1 MARVVEHRRVGWQD
15 PDSRLAATVVEGPAG
30 QTFEA
35 YNEEAFRYFLA
46 LERKRAER
54 FNRSFLLILVNLRK
68 QPSMANLSNQI
79 APHIATD
86 VFGALCVCVR
96 EVDFMGWYR
105 EERVVGA
112 VLSYGA
118 ATPEGEASHRIGQ
131 RCVAALS
138 ERLPPRIAARMQVR
152 VLQLRPRVRA

>member
-1 MARVVEHRRVGWQD
+1 MSRVEQRRVGGQHQ
-15 PDSRLAATVVEGPAG
+15 DSRLAATVIEGPGG

-35 YNEEAFRYFLA
+35 YNEDAFRFFLA

-54 FNRSFLLILVNLRK
+54 FNRSFLLLLVNLRK
-68 QPSMANLSNQI
+68 QPSMGHTSNHI
-79 APHIATD
+79 VPHVATD

-112 VLSYGA
+112 VLSHGA
-118 ATPEGEASHRIGQ
+118 ATLEREASHRIGQ
-131 RCVAALS
+131 RCVTALS
-138 ERLPPRIAARMQVR
+138 ERLPAPIASRMQVR
-152 VLQLRPRVRA
+152 VLQLRPRVRS

>member
-1 MARVVEHRRVGWQD
+1 MDQRRVGWQD
-15 PDSRLAATVVEGPAG
+15 PESRLGATLIEGPAG
-30 QTFEA
+30 QIFEA

-54 FNRSFLLILVNLRK
+54 FNRSFLLLLVNLRK
-68 QPSMANLSNQI
+68 QPSMPNVTNQI
-79 APHIATD
+79 VPHVATD

-105 EERVVGA
+105 EQRIVGA
-112 VLSYGA
+112 VLSHGA
-118 ATPEGEASHRIGQ
+118 STPDREASHRIGQ
-131 RCVAALS
+131 RCVSALS
-138 ERLPPRIAARMQVR
+138 ERLPAQIASRMQVR

>member
-1 MARVVEHRRVGWQD
+1 MDQRRVGWQD
-15 PDSRLAATVVEGPAG
+15 PESRLGATLIEGPAG
-30 QTFEA
+30 QMFEA
-35 YNEEAFRYFLA
+35 YNEEAFRHFLA

-54 FNRSFLLILVNLRK
+54 FNRSFLLLLVNLRK
-68 QPSMANLSNQI
+68 QPSMPNVTNQI
-79 APHIATD
+79 APHVATD

-112 VLSYGA
+112 VLSHGA
-118 ATPEGEASHRIGQ
+118 ATPEREASHRIGQ
-131 RCVAALS
+131 RCVSALS
-138 ERLPPRIAARMQVR
+138 ERLPAPIASRMQVR

>member
-1 MARVVEHRRVGWQD
+1 
-15 PDSRLAATVVEGPAG
+15 
-30 QTFEA
+30 
-35 YNEEAFRYFLA
+35 
-46 LERKRAER
+46 
-54 FNRSFLLILVNLRK
+54 
-68 QPSMANLSNQI
+68 MANLSNQI

-112 VLSYGA
+112 VLSHGA
-118 ATPEGEASHRIGQ
+118 ATPEREASHRIGQ

-138 ERLPPRIAARMQVR
+138 ERLPHKFAPPTARAGSRSDSAATQRWPIRCEASPSGVAA
-152 VLQLRPRVRA
+152 P

>member
-1 MARVVEHRRVGWQD
+1 VARVDLRQVGWQD
-15 PDSRLAATVVEGPAG
+15 PESRFRATVIEGPAG
-30 QTFEA
+30 QMFEA

-54 FNRSFLLILVNLRK
+54 FNRSFLLLLVNLRK
-68 QPSMANLSNQI
+68 QPSMPNVSTQI
-79 APHIATD
+79 GPHVATD

-112 VLSYGA
+112 VLSHGA
-118 ATPEGEASHRIGQ
+118 ATPEREATHRIGQ
-131 RCVAALS
+131 RCVSALA
-138 ERLPPRIAARMQVR
+138 ERLTAEIASRMQVR
-152 VLQLRPRVRA
+152 VLQLRPRVRI

>member
-1 MARVVEHRRVGWQD
+1 MSRVEQRRVGGQHQ
-15 PDSRLAATVVEGPAG
+15 DSRLAATVIEGPAG

-35 YNEEAFRYFLA
+35 YNEEAFRFFLA

-54 FNRSFLLILVNLRK
+54 FNRSFLLLLVNLRK
-68 QPSMANLSNQI
+68 QPSMGHTSHHI
-79 APHIATD
+79 APHVATD

-112 VLSYGA
+112 VLSHGA
-118 ATPEGEASHRIGQ
+118 AVLEREASHRIGQ

-138 ERLPPRIAARMQVR
+138 ERLPAQIASRMQVR
-152 VLQLRPRVRA
+152 VLQLRPRVRS